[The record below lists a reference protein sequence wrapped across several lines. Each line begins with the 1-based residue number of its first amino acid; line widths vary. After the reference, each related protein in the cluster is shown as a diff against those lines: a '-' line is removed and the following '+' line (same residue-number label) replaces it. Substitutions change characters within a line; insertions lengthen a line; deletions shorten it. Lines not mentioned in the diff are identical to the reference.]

1 MRLQLRKKGCLLE
14 TAEIVKL
21 AHRNGEEE
29 LNHRSI
35 KEFMGSEHLPFKNFG
50 MNGAYYSLMVISH
63 SLMEAFRYDVASD
76 IIPKRC
82 YATRLRREIIDIAVK
97 VIRRGHQIIL
107 KTTRSVWDALDI
119 SKLWERCIYRL
130 LLY

>member
-1 MRLQLRKKGCLLE
+1 
-14 TAEIVKL
+14 
-21 AHRNGEEE
+21 
-29 LNHRSI
+29 
-35 KEFMGSEHLPFKNFG
+35 
-50 MNGAYYSLMVISH
+50 
-63 SLMEAFRYDVASD
+63 MEAFRYDVASD

-119 SKLWERCIYRL
+119 SKLWERCNYRL
-130 LLY
+130 LLC